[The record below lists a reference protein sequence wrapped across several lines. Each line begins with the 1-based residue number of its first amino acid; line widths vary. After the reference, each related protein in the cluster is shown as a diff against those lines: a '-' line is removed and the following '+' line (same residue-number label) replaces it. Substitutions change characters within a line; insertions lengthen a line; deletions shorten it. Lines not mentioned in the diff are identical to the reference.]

1 MAGFPG
7 RHLAGG
13 AALLLLAACVT
24 EGGSGPAPG
33 PGPVA
38 DACGAA
44 GLQRLVGQPASTLE
58 TMRFSQQLRVINP
71 GQMVTMDYLEARL
84 NIAIDEQ
91 DRISRVYCG

>member
-1 MAGFPG
+1 MAGFPE

-24 EGGSGPAPG
+24 EGGSGAAPD
-33 PGPVA
+33 PVA
-38 DACGAA
+38 DACGAS
-44 GLQRLVGQPASTLE
+44 GLQQLVGQPASTLE

-71 GQMVTMDYLEARL
+71 GQMVTMDYLEGRL
-84 NIAIDEQ
+84 NIAIDDQ

>member
-7 RHLAGG
+7 RQIAGG

-24 EGGSGPAPG
+24 EDG
-33 PGPVA
+33 PGAGTAPVA
-38 DACGAA
+38 GDCGAS
-44 GLQRLVGQPASTLE
+44 GLQQLVGQPASTLE

-71 GQMVTMDYLEARL
+71 GQMVTMDYLEGRL

>member
-7 RHLAGG
+7 RTLAGG

-24 EGGSGPAPG
+24 EGGPGAGPAP
-33 PGPVA
+33 VA
-38 DACGAA
+38 GDCGAS
-44 GLQRLVGQPASTLE
+44 GLQQLVGQPASTLE

-71 GQMVTMDYLEARL
+71 GQMVTMDYLEGRL